1 MSDQCGV
8 TVVLSTFNR
17 ARLLGPAVERLLDQC
32 PTTPFELVVVD
43 NNSTDD
49 TRAVVQQ
56 HISTAG
62 GRLRYVFQGRQGLSH
77 ARNAGILAAR
87 ADIVAFT
94 DDDVRV
100 GDDWVEV
107 IKAAFDRHP
116 DVDCLGGRTLP
127 VWPSPPPE
135 WLTRLHWV
143 GPLALQDYGDDP
155 FIVEAQR
162 ALCLAGANFAFRKRV
177 FGRIGMFSPDFP
189 RSQDTELMI
198 RFWLSG
204 ARALYVP
211 KMLAYAAVQPERLS
225 KAYHRQ
231 WHFNVGRCN
240 ARMAFEERT
249 TSKGGLRAG
258 VPRVQRVLGV
268 PLFAVRQ
275 LGSECAQWLLHWAG
289 RRRAEAF
296 WHEVQARA
304 ILGYMR
310 ESAAIHRRGTAQ
322 AVGARENA
330 CTVGEDE
337 APAASGRLQ

>member
-1 MSDQCGV
+1 MNDQCAV

-17 ARLLGPAVERLLDQC
+17 ARLLGPAVERLLDQSVS
-32 PTTPFELVVVD
+32 TTSFELVVVD
-43 NNSTDD
+43 NNSTDE
-49 TRAVVQQ
+49 THAVVRE
-56 HISTAG
+56 HIAAAG
-62 GRLRYVFQGRQGLSH
+62 GRLRYVFEGQQGLSY
-77 ARNAGILAAR
+77 ARNAGIRAAR

-107 IKAAFDRHP
+107 IRAAFERHP
-116 DVDCLGGRTLP
+116 HVDCLGGRTLP

-162 ALCLAGANFAFRKRV
+162 ALCLAGANFAFRKRI
-177 FGRIGMFSPDFP
+177 FANIGMFSPDFP
-189 RSQDTELMI
+189 RSEDTELMI
-198 RFWLSG
+198 RLWLSG

-211 KMLAYAAVQPERLS
+211 NMLAYAAVQPERLS

-231 WHFNVGRCN
+231 WHFNIGQCN

-249 TSKGGLRAG
+249 TADGGLKPALPGIR
-258 VPRVQRVLGV
+258 RVWGV

-275 LGSECAQWLLHWAG
+275 LASECAQWLVHWTG
-289 RRRAEAF
+289 RRQAQAF

-304 ILGYMR
+304 IVGYMR
-310 ESAAIHRRGTAQ
+310 ESAAIRRGGAVQ
-322 AVGARENA
+322 AAGAPEHSCA
-330 CTVGEDE
+330 VGEDE
-337 APAASGRLQ
+337 AAASGRVR